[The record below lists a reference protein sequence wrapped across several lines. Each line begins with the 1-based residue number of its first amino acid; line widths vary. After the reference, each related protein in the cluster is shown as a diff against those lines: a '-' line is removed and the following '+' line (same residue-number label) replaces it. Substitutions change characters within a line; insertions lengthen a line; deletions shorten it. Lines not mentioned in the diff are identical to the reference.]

1 MSVAYSSSAKPRA
14 SRSVSIFCT
23 VCFVPET
30 FTVHI
35 LNTTVF
41 SVSGCLKK
49 RTRYQIDLQGELAE
63 LRDLVELHRR
73 KNNVSVTLTVDIIL
87 GLLSTCMF
95 YRKHSQNRSVL
106 NIDTPYCPLT
116 LSPTCFKV
124 G

>member
-1 MSVAYSSSAKPRA
+1 MHRM
-14 SRSVSIFCT
+14 FCT
-23 VCFVPET
+23 RNLYRAHFK
-30 FTVHI
+30 HY
-35 LNTTVF
+35 
-41 SVSGCLKK
+41 SVLCLRLSEKENK
-49 RTRYQIDLQGELAE
+49 ISDLQGELAE